1 MIVEELIG
9 LLGFDLKGEEKLR
22 RFTSG
27 LQGAGMALGAFA
39 ARAAVFATAAAT
51 AVGSGMAALGV
62 SAVKVGADFEDLQAV
77 LETIEGSSEKA
88 KASLDWVEQFA
99 TRTPYDL
106 KKVSDA
112 FVALK
117 AYGLE
122 PQSGLLESIGNAT
135 SAMNKDL
142 LQGVEAVADAVRGE
156 NERLKEFGIVAKVA
170 GDKVTY
176 SWDQN
181 GKSMTKTVAKN
192 SAEMQ
197 KAIVGIF
204 DARFFA
210 AMEKKAGTFNGIISN
225 IGDIWTNFQ
234 RRIADAG
241 LFEWVKGQF
250 SGFLK
255 TLQTFIEDGTLDR
268 LAKSISDTLVAA
280 GEAVKD
286 LFSSVSMD
294 DVVGFIAGSI
304 RFLVG
309 IGKVVS
315 SIGQAV
321 AAIGRFVSGLLGL
334 ESTWKGVAIVL
345 GGIAAVFAPWA
356 AAFAGVVL
364 LVDDFI
370 GWLQGRPSLIGKAL
384 DAIKGVFTAWGPSI
398 KAVWN
403 DVLSVLRKAPQ
414 FKFIEGLTER
424 LKAANLEGVFK
435 GWSETASKVW
445 DAISKLGSAFGDLG
459 TALGKLMMDDGGQPT
474 LLARYSTALGQLA
487 GSTLLAGLQVL
498 QGVIRSVA
506 NGMET
511 LAGVLSRLAQGDLAG
526 AFGEF
531 AAGAKRQADLVI
543 SAVEGMIKA
552 FIPDF
557 SFEEKWNEVI
567 AWFNGFAADVEALAQ
582 RVKTALS
589 NMFPEPPEWWKK
601 LTGADTERQNTSD
614 AGKKIGGMLK
624 PKPAAE
630 SGGMPKPKQAADN
643 GVPTSTIQDLTNI
656 AATLQNVSG
665 PQATEK
671 AVNTVAND
679 NRVTTVNNTVN
690 APVQVNATTNATPAQ
705 IGQAAGNGVQRA
717 GSNINRNLAVTSAPG
732 GMAK

>member
-99 TRTPYDL
+99 TKTPYDL

-156 NERLKEFGIVAKVA
+156 NERLKEFGIVGSKA
-170 GDKVTY
+170 GSQITY
-176 SWDQN
+176 TWSQN
-181 GKSMTKTVAKN
+181 GKTLTKTVKN
-192 SAEMQ
+192 DAAEIQRTLQDIFDSRFLGAMQ
-197 KAIVGIF
+197 K
-204 DARFFA
+204 RSQ
-210 AMEKKAGTFNGIISN
+210 TFNGIVSN

-241 LFEWVKGQF
+241 LFEWVKAQF
-250 SGFLK
+250 SGFLE

-268 LAKSISDTLVAA
+268 LAKSVSDTLVAA
-280 GEAVKD
+280 GEAVKE

-294 DVVGFIAGSI
+294 DVVGFISGAI

-315 SIGQAV
+315 SVGQAV
-321 AAIGRFVSGLLGL
+321 AAIGRFVSSLLGL

-370 GWLQGRPSLIGKAL
+370 GWLQGRPSLIGQSL
-384 DAIKGVFTAWGPSI
+384 DAIKALFTAWGPSI
-398 KAVWN
+398 RAIWE
-403 DVLSVLRKAPQ
+403 DVLSVLEKAPQ
-414 FKFIEGLTER
+414 FKFIEGLSER
-424 LKAANLEGVFK
+424 LAAADLAGVFQ
-435 GWSETASKVW
+435 GWSDTASKVW

-487 GSTLLAGLQVL
+487 GSSLLAGLQVL
-498 QGVIRSVA
+498 QGVIKSVA

-511 LAGVLSRLAQGDLAG
+511 LAGVLSRLSKGDLAG
-526 AFGEF
+526 AFSEF
-531 AAGAKRQADLVI
+531 AEGAERQAKLVKE
-543 SAVEGMIKA
+543 AVVGMIQA
-552 FIPDF
+552 FLPDF
-557 SFEEKWNEVI
+557 SIQETWDTVL
-567 AWFNGFAADVEALAQ
+567 AWFNGFASDVEALAE
-582 RVKTALS
+582 RVRTALS
-589 NMFPEPPEWWKK
+589 NMWPEPPAWWKEIS
-601 LTGADTERQNTSD
+601 GANTERTNAAD
-614 AGKKIGGMLK
+614 AGKRIGGMLK
-624 PKPAAE
+624 PKPAA
-630 SGGMPKPKQAADN
+630 DN
-643 GVPTSTIQDLTNI
+643 GVPSSTLQDLANA

-671 AVNTVAND
+671 AVNTVTNAND
-679 NRVTTVNNTVN
+679 NRYVDNRVFS
-690 APVQVNATTNATPAQ
+690 APVKIEAITNGTPAA
-705 IGQAAGNGVQRA
+705 IGAAAGGAVNSAIRNA
-717 GSNINRNLAVTSAPG
+717 GQRNLAVTSAPG